1 MINPYQLTH
10 ITQQQQARH
19 AEDIWLYNEYHHVEQ
34 VLRKQIVTAVEDSYL
49 AALKNRQTN
58 NITTPINQVVQY
70 LFRNNNV
77 DLIKVVI

>member
-1 MINPYQLTH
+1 MITPYQLPH

-19 AEDIWLYNEYHHVEQ
+19 AEDIRLYNECHHVKQ

-58 NITTPINQVVQY
+58 TISPIGSTTPLYQSS
-70 LFRNNNV
+70 LFS
-77 DLIKVVI
+77 IK